1 MSKKVEKNKEVQ
13 TRGDMLILYQ
23 AIKNVKSGSLTKES
37 MLKYIKL
44 RLSLIDVA
52 TEFDKMREEI
62 SNQTKPNDWKEG
74 DSTQEWDKKFQE
86 IMNNLAIE
94 PYELNTHIFTED
106 ECIDLIMSNPELT
119 GGVQDMIMYKL
130 CIK

>member
-23 AIKNVKSGSLTKES
+23 TIKNVKSGSLTKES

-130 CIK
+130 FIK

>member
-23 AIKNVKSGSLTKES
+23 TIKNVKSGSLTKDS
-37 MLKYIKL
+37 MLKYIKF

-74 DSTQEWDKKFQE
+74 DSIQEWDKKFQE
-86 IMNNLAIE
+86 IMNNLSIE

>member
-23 AIKNVKSGSLTKES
+23 TIKNVKSGSLTKES

-62 SNQTKPNDWKEG
+62 SNQTKPNDWKER